1 MQEALAEAEKAAQLG
16 EVPIGAVIVRAGQI
30 VGRGYNRRE
39 TDQDPT
45 AHAEILAIQ
54 EASRN
59 LGGWRLLETT
69 LYVTVEPCFMCAGAL
84 VLARVERL
92 VYGVRDPKLGAV
104 ESLVNL
110 VQFPGTNH
118 QLEVES
124 GVCATVCRR
133 IIPRF
138 FQTLRQQKKN
148 RIPEEDE

>member
-1 MQEALAEAEKAAQLG
+1 MREALAEAEKAAELG
-16 EVPIGAVIVRAGQI
+16 EVPIGAVVVRAGQI

-39 TDQDPT
+39 TDRDPT

-104 ESLVNL
+104 DSLVNL

-118 QLEVES
+118 RLEVES
-124 GVCATVCRR
+124 GVCAAGCRQ
-133 IIPRF
+133 IIQDF
-138 FQTLRQQKKN
+138 FQGLRQQKKN
-148 RIPEEDE
+148 RNLEEE

>member
-1 MQEALAEAEKAAQLG
+1 MQEALAEAEKAAELG
-16 EVPIGAVIVRAGQI
+16 EVPIGAVIVQAGQI
-30 VGRGYNRRE
+30 VGRGHNRRE
-39 TDQDPT
+39 TDQDPV

-59 LGGWRLLETT
+59 LGGWRLLGTT

-104 ESLVNL
+104 DSLVNL

-118 QLEVES
+118 QLEVAS
-124 GVCATVCRR
+124 GVCATECRQ
-133 IIPRF
+133 IIQHF

-148 RIPEEDE
+148 RNPDEE

>member
-1 MQEALAEAEKAAQLG
+1 MREALAEAEKAAELG
-16 EVPIGAVIVRAGQI
+16 EVPIGAVVVRAGQI
-30 VGRGYNRRE
+30 VGRGHNRRE

-104 ESLVNL
+104 DSLVNL

-118 QLEVES
+118 RLEVES
-124 GVCATVCRR
+124 GVCATECRQ
-133 IIPRF
+133 IIQDF
-138 FQTLRQQKKN
+138 FQGLRQQKKN
-148 RIPEEDE
+148 RDPE